1 MISSDLLTYGLD
13 WLGKNNLGVVL
24 LLFALVP
31 VLALAVV
38 GYAIHVL
45 AKTIR
50 GKK

>member
-1 MISSDLLTYGLD
+1 MISSEFLTFGLE

-24 LLFALVP
+24 VLFALVP
-31 VLALAVV
+31 VVALGVV